1 MSENTPPRPLPELPD
16 VSTVVKTS
24 AAYARDIV
32 ERVVATFVM
41 TAASLLVAAG
51 PADLLNVSFWQG
63 VGVSGLAA
71 VASLVKGLVARAV
84 GEKNSASTVSGV

>member
-1 MSENTPPRPLPELPD
+1 MSEPTPPRPLPELPD
-16 VSTVVKTS
+16 VSTVVKNGG
-24 AAYARDIV
+24 AFARDII
-32 ERVVATFVM
+32 ERVIATFVM

-51 PADLLNVSFWQG
+51 PADMLNLSFWQG

-71 VASLVKGLVARAV
+71 VASLVKGIVARTV